1 MEPCRALLNH
11 GTDRARLLPTSKQS
25 LNSVVA
31 LLKAIAVV
39 RNTRALPQDI
49 ERFHQARLVRI
60 TLRRLAI
67 WLDPLRMLDSQVV
80 VNLSPQV
87 CVCIKLVKHNH

>member
-1 MEPCRALLNH
+1 MPF
-11 GTDRARLLPTSKQS
+11 
-25 LNSVVA
+25 
-31 LLKAIAVV
+31 
-39 RNTRALPQDI
+39 QDI

-67 WLDPLRMLDSQVV
+67 WLDPLRMLDPQVV

-87 CVCIKLVKHNH
+87 CVCTELVKHNQLILFDYLGDTAIA